1 MGISLQKG
9 GNANLSREAPGLARL
24 MVGLGWNARS
34 TAGEAF
40 DLDASAF
47 LLTEAGKVRGEG
59 DFIFYNNLKSIDG
72 SVAHQGDNRTGDGD
86 GDDEAVKVNLAGM
99 SADIAKIAF
108 AVTIH
113 DAEARRQTFGQVS
126 GAFIRVV
133 DEGSGKELVRYDL
146 SEDFS
151 TETALIFGE
160 LYRHQGE
167 WKFRAVGQGYR
178 GGLMELVQGFGI
190 QA

>member
-1 MGISLQKG
+1 MAINLTKG
-9 GNANLSREAPGLARL
+9 GNANLSREAPGLSRVL
-24 MVGLGWNARS
+24 VGLGWNARATS
-34 TAGEAF
+34 GDAF

-47 LLTEAGKVRGEG
+47 LLNDTGKVRSDG
-59 DFIFYNNLKSIDG
+59 DFVFYNNQQSADG
-72 SVAHQGDNRTGDGD
+72 SVQHMGDNRTGDGD
-86 GDDEAVKVNLAGM
+86 GDDEVIKVDLAAL
-99 SADIAKIAF
+99 SPDIAKVAV

-113 DAEARRQTFGQVS
+113 EADARRQNFGQVS
-126 GAFIRVV
+126 DAFIRVV
-133 DEGSGKELVRYDL
+133 DEASGKELVRYDL

-151 TETALIFGE
+151 IENALIFGE

-178 GGLMELVQGFGI
+178 GGLIDLIRGYGL

>member
-1 MGISLQKG
+1 MAINLTKG
-9 GNANLSREAPGLARL
+9 GNANLSREAPGLSKV
-24 MVGLGWNARS
+24 MIGLGWNARS
-34 TAGEAF
+34 TSGEDF

-47 LLTEAGKVRGEG
+47 LLNESGKVRSDG
-59 DFIFYNNLKSIDG
+59 DFVFYNNLKSADG
-72 SVAHQGDNRTGDGD
+72 SVRHMGDNRTGEGD
-86 GDDEAVKVNLAGM
+86 GDDEVVTVDLAALSPDVAKVA
-99 SADIAKIAF
+99 I

-113 DAEARRQTFGQVS
+113 DADARRQNFGQVS
-126 GAFIRVV
+126 DAFIRVL
-133 DEGSGKELVRYDL
+133 DEASGKELVRYDL

-178 GGLMELVQGFGI
+178 GGLVDLVKAFGL
-190 QA
+190 QV